1 MSPQKKSENRYT
13 MIVVWSLAVFLAV
26 CAQRRTAAAF
36 SFRAS
41 VGRGRSLLH
50 RQQQRHLAAVTA
62 ELRHNTLPG
71 STQRMIPR
79 NRESSRL
86 QSSGKEEE
94 AEAKEELEKVFIDT
108 SQDEIPEDV
117 QNELIENQP
126 SQWSIMKQ
134 VRNHMFYN

>member
-1 MSPQKKSENRYT
+1 
-13 MIVVWSLAVFLAV
+13 
-26 CAQRRTAAAF
+26 
-36 SFRAS
+36 
-41 VGRGRSLLH
+41 
-50 RQQQRHLAAVTA
+50 
-62 ELRHNTLPG
+62 
-71 STQRMIPR
+71 MIPR
-79 NRESSRL
+79 KRESSRL